1 MFGASGNTAASPPT
15 KKWTTIQLDNTEN
28 APIGWSQ
35 WVKTMVDE
43 PTKRGKLIALLE
55 NALAAA
61 EELADGATAYLSER
75 ALDEARAQP
84 FRLVAKS
91 SEG

>member
-1 MFGASGNTAASPPT
+1 
-15 KKWTTIQLDNTEN
+15 
-28 APIGWSQ
+28 
-35 WVKTMVDE
+35 MVDE

-61 EELADGATAYLSER
+61 EELGDGGTAYLIER